1 MAQNLR
7 NRRWFRY
14 LSHVCRIIFA
24 LTFIVSGF
32 YKAIDP
38 WGTILAMRNY
48 LVAYDITAPDWLVT
62 TLSIWLSGAELMMGC
77 MLTFKVRIRLVSIF
91 SVLSMTFFTIL
102 TFLSATVIPVEDCGC
117 FGELVKLTPWQTF
130 AKNAVLLPMAIC
142 FWYRYRPDRVF
153 AFSKLEFFLMCF
165 FFTFAMSV
173 GTYSYFHLPLI
184 DMLPYRVGVN
194 ISEEM
199 DKARAEQ
206 TSEDV
211 VLVYRNRRTGRLR
224 EFSLDDKA
232 WHNEKRWEW
241 VETRVESD
249 EHSVEPM
256 ILEFY
261 ISNAEGE
268 KTAELLATPSKL
280 YMLCMMD
287 TESLDEDIVERF
299 VATAKHANSE
309 GGRIICLTPA
319 NISHRAQLNFGGV
332 SVPIYNM
339 DAKTMKT
346 MLRANY
352 GLVELENGTITS
364 KYNYRDIPY

>member
-1 MAQNLR
+1 MAHALR
-7 NRRWFRY
+7 NRRWYRY
-14 LSHVCRIIFA
+14 LSHFCRIVFA
-24 LTFIVSGF
+24 VTFIVAGF

-62 TLSIWLSGAELMMGC
+62 ILSIWLSGAELMMGC
-77 MLTFKVRIRLVSIF
+77 MLLFKVRIRMVSIL

-117 FGELVKLTPWQTF
+117 FGELVKLTPWQSF
-130 AKNAVLLPMAIC
+130 AKNAILLPMALC
-142 FWYRYRPDRVF
+142 FWYRYRPDRIF
-153 AFSKLEFFLMCF
+153 AFSKLEFSLMCI

-173 GTYSYFHLPLI
+173 GTYHYFHLPLI

-194 ISEEM
+194 IEEEM
-199 DKARAEQ
+199 DKARAKQ
-206 TSEDV
+206 TTDK
-211 VLVYRNRRTGRLR
+211 VLLIYRNRRTDRVR

-249 EHSVEPM
+249 NHSVEPM

-261 ISNAEGE
+261 ISNHEGE
-268 KTAELLATPSKL
+268 KTSEILAVKEKL
-280 YMLCMMD
+280 YMLFMKD
-287 TESLDEDIVERF
+287 SEYNDAVRSKF
-299 VATAKHANSE
+299 VAVEHHAEQTGEKIVYITPEHISDTASAN
-309 GGRIICLTPA
+309 
-319 NISHRAQLNFGGV
+319 
-332 SVPIYNM
+332 IYNM
-339 DAKTMKT
+339 DSKTMKT
-346 MLRANY
+346 ILRADY
-352 GLVELENGTITS
+352 GLVVLENGTIAE

>member
-7 NRRWFRY
+7 NRRWYRY
-14 LSHVCRIIFA
+14 LSHFCRITFA
-24 LTFIVSGF
+24 LVFIVSGF

-102 TFLSATVIPVEDCGC
+102 TFLSATVFPVEDCGC

-130 AKNAVLLPMAIC
+130 AKNAVLLPMALC
-142 FWYRYRPDRVF
+142 FWYRYRPDRIF

-165 FFTFAMSV
+165 FFTGAMSV
-173 GTYSYFHLPLI
+173 GTYSYFHLPPI
-184 DMLPYRVGVN
+184 DMLPYKVGVN
-194 ISEEM
+194 IGEEMNNARAHQASEE
-199 DKARAEQ
+199 
-206 TSEDV
+206 V

-232 WHNEKRWEW
+232 WHNDKRWEW

-249 EHSVEPM
+249 HNGVEPM

-261 ISNAEGE
+261 VSNAEGD
-268 KTAELLATPSKL
+268 KTVELLATEGKL
-280 YMLCMMD
+280 YMLFVMD
-287 TESLDEDIVERF
+287 FEQMTDSIRERFMAVER
-299 VATAKHANSE
+299 HAEAS
-309 GGRIICLTPA
+309 GGR
-319 NISHRAQLNFGGV
+319 V
-332 SVPIYNM
+332 IYITSEHLADTAPKNYYNV

-346 MLRANY
+346 MLRADF
-352 GLVELENGTITS
+352 GLVELESGVIAA